1 MRVFSYS
8 PTCKIRI
15 EQARDLHEINKG
27 RLATAEAFP
36 VLVKYRL
43 KMTGE
48 SSEQITMDPP
58 HIYVERT
65 LAIIKPDALHKS
77 EEIQDIILRSG
88 FAILQV
94 RELIFWWVGYQQ
106 QMYPLQKSCQS
117 LKSYFLWVSQKT
129 IVRCRKES
137 SQETHIYP
145 STKLSGL
152 FNH

>member
-1 MRVFSYS
+1 MLFHRQREVVFVGTVRVFSYS

-94 RELIFWWVGYQQ
+94 REHFDGWGINNKCIRFKNRAKV
-106 QMYPLQKSCQS
+106 
-117 LKSYFLWVSQKT
+117 
-129 IVRCRKES
+129 
-137 SQETHIYP
+137 
-145 STKLSGL
+145 
-152 FNH
+152 